1 MPDDATICV
10 YVIDDDASVRRA
22 LEMLLFSAGM
32 KVLTYDSAETFLESG
47 IREHGTCVIADFK
60 MKGLGGLGLRKQL
73 INKGICIP
81 IIFLTDLDSKEDR
94 KQAIKS
100 GAMGFFRK
108 PVDDQA
114 LLDTIRWSLSSSSVS
129 EE

>member
-10 YVIDDDASVRRA
+10 YIIDDDASVRRA
-22 LEMLLFSAGM
+22 LKMLLFSAGM
-32 KVLTYDSAETFLESG
+32 QVLTYDSAETFLESEF
-47 IREHGTCVIADFK
+47 REHGTCVIAAFK

-73 INKGICIP
+73 INKGIRIP

-114 LLDTIRWSLSSSSVS
+114 LLDTIRWSLSSSSLS

>member
-47 IREHGTCVIADFK
+47 FREHGTCVIADFK